1 MRNMATAEPAT
12 LRDTALYEARAELF
26 RAMAH
31 PARLRILEALREQER
46 CVCDLQRVVG
56 SSLPTVSRHL
66 AQMKAVGL
74 VGCRREGT
82 SIYYRLLVP
91 CVAEIFACIDEALRA
106 DGERRAEVCALCA
119 KVTPRTESSPR
130 RQ

>member
-1 MRNMATAEPAT
+1 MTTAESVI
-12 LRDTALYEARAELF
+12 LENNALYEARAELF

-31 PARLRILEALREQER
+31 PARLRILEALSERER
-46 CVCDLQRVVG
+46 CVCELQQIVG

-74 VGCRREGT
+74 LGCRRAGT

-91 CVAEIFACIDEALRA
+91 CVTDTFACIDAALRA
-106 DGERRAEVCALCA
+106 DGERRAKICAAC
-119 KVTPRTESSPR
+119 
-130 RQ
+130 RQEGQGA